1 MITVALVVLVFAG
14 LFGLVVRSI
23 RWIVFALLAA
33 LFLLSPVGFLAV
45 VVVGGAALLLIN

>member
-1 MITVALVVLVFAG
+1 MLTFALFVLVFC
-14 LFGLVVRSI
+14 LVVRSI